1 MTEDDIREFFAECGD
16 IASVRAAAAA
26 LEVTLLFN
34 ALYIRVDVV
43 AISLSPDF
51 LEIFLLSRKDAW
63 RWFVCEGWEHALSI
77 VQTIRP
83 CMLLRDF
90 RNGRPLLGWS
100 LALVMSHMF

>member
-1 MTEDDIREFFAECGD
+1 MVSCLSATSLVPPPAILGTSHQIYVGNLEPHVTEDDIREFFAECGD

-51 LEIFLLSRKDAW
+51 
-63 RWFVCEGWEHALSI
+63 
-77 VQTIRP
+77 
-83 CMLLRDF
+83 
-90 RNGRPLLGWS
+90 
-100 LALVMSHMF
+100 